1 VENRNED
8 DPTPCAV
15 ITVTHITVITR
26 GKGVLWT
33 YYTCAA
39 PYCCNC
45 AGNNTDTSL
54 RFCMPLRSLSPGYE
68 TSPYLLFTLYRCV
81 VCTHILSVNKEVG
94 MERSQY
100 RDSLRA
106 TQSGESN
113 PGGGGIFVP
122 FMTGPLDHL
131 ASCTMGAVFFRGKT
145 AGVWC

>member
-15 ITVTHITVITR
+15 ITAAHITVITR
-26 GKGVLWT
+26 GEGVLWA

-45 AGNNTDTSL
+45 AGDNTDTSL
-54 RFCMPLRSLSPGYE
+54 RFSMPLRSLSRGYE
-68 TSPYLLFTLYRCV
+68 TSPYLLVTLYRSV
-81 VCTHILSVNKEVG
+81 VYTHILSVTKEAG

-106 TQSGESN
+106 TQSGDRIPVEESF
-113 PGGGGIFVP
+113 FVP
-122 FMTGPLDHL
+122 FMTRPLDHL
-131 ASCTMGAVFFRGKT
+131 TLCAMGAVFFRG
-145 AGVWC
+145 